1 MEEIRGQ
8 AWQVKILLQH
18 KIKINNILQ
27 GETSRACL
35 TANKGWEGWGGRDGC
50 SQEIPEKGKH
60 QKKILLKFM
69 GNFGRR

>member
-35 TANKGWEGWGGRDGC
+35 TANKG
-50 SQEIPEKGKH
+50 
-60 QKKILLKFM
+60 
-69 GNFGRR
+69 